1 MHSTSFKRKDT
12 ASKSPAGIPR
22 RKSGNLHPIFSF
34 EDNRPEIS
42 FQRAVREFADFHSA
56 GQPAQPSQTST
67 ERVVQRL
74 MKDSAFSSLY
84 KDIDTNETKEQIT
97 VLLKNYQSSWGYGYG
112 YTPEYDGKKYRQLRL
127 QILADLDNV
136 IHQHFRNNGAVRIN
150 DAPESKLMLQLLD
163 EVQAEHEKQIGE
175 ITRYQDE
182 LPVDE
187 RKLDPEEK
195 KNIQSTWQSIIKG
208 TGNIRITEKQI
219 DKGTELERDHKGF
232 RVKAL
237 ASIARLLQGKQGRNL
252 VSTAN
257 AGGEDPAKHITIAP
271 VSNKD
276 HDIMEGGLWKKKKG
290 TISAAGWDAE
300 PSDQSGNSLKSA
312 GPLAVGEF
320 WKLDGDKDPM
330 STYELA
336 ARNFKSKGKPN
347 GIILRDK
354 KYFFNKGTG
363 SRVGFIAEHKDS
375 DNRVMTQDE
384 KEGLSPTSI
393 ALGHEL
399 GHAIRNRRGANISS
413 NPGFFEEVGI
423 PEEIKGHWTTDEE
436 ELVNITQV
444 ENKLLKEKGL
454 KPRIFHKDYEES
466 IQENLNIRLE
476 KFQKSGFMDKMAFP
490 EILEMISQKKFN
502 QADKLLTEKGF

>member
-1 MHSTSFKRKDT
+1 M
-12 ASKSPAGIPR
+12 
-22 RKSGNLHPIFSF
+22 
-34 EDNRPEIS
+34 
-42 FQRAVREFADFHSA
+42 
-56 GQPAQPSQTST
+56 
-67 ERVVQRL
+67 
-74 MKDSAFSSLY
+74 
-84 KDIDTNETKEQIT
+84 
-97 VLLKNYQSSWGYGYG
+97 
-112 YTPEYDGKKYRQLRL
+112 
-127 QILADLDNV
+127 
-136 IHQHFRNNGAVRIN
+136 
-150 DAPESKLMLQLLD
+150 
-163 EVQAEHEKQIGE
+163 
-175 ITRYQDE
+175 
-182 LPVDE
+182 
-187 RKLDPEEK
+187 
-195 KNIQSTWQSIIKG
+195 
-208 TGNIRITEKQI
+208 
-219 DKGTELERDHKGF
+219 
-232 RVKAL
+232 
-237 ASIARLLQGKQGRNL
+237 
-252 VSTAN
+252 
-257 AGGEDPAKHITIAP
+257 
-271 VSNKD
+271 
-276 HDIMEGGLWKKKKG
+276 
-290 TISAAGWDAE
+290 
-300 PSDQSGNSLKSA
+300 
-312 GPLAVGEF
+312 GEF

-476 KFQKSGFMDKMAFP
+476 KFQNPGLWIKWLF
-490 EILEMISQKKFN
+490 LKFW
-502 QADKLLTEKGF
+502 K